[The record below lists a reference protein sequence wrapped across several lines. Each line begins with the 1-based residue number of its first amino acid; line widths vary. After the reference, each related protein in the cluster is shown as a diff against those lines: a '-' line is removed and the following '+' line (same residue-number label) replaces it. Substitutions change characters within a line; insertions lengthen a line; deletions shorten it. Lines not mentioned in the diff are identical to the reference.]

1 MLDLYKNIKDR
12 RLQLGLTQSELAA
25 KLGYSDKTMIS
36 KIENGMVD
44 MTQSRIIKFAEAL
57 KTTPS
62 HLMGWD
68 IKQNL
73 INDGFLLNDSGSYNK
88 YLYNNNNK
96 TNNCNNC
103 DHCDDS
109 STSSAGVS
117 QNKDS
122 FFAIMDNLRSM
133 SDEQIA
139 DVLRYTEFILSRR

>member
-57 KTTPS
+57 KTTPI

-88 YLYNNNNK
+88 YLYNNNHK

>member
-88 YLYNNNNK
+88 YLYNNNHK

>member
-25 KLGYSDKTMIS
+25 KLGYSDKTIIS

-73 INDGFLLNDSGSYNK
+73 INDGFLLNDSGSCNK
-88 YLYNNNNK
+88 YLYNNNHK
-96 TNNCNNC
+96 TNNC

-122 FFAIMDNLRSM
+122 FFSIMDNLRSM
-133 SDEQIA
+133 SDDQLA
-139 DVLRYTEFILSRR
+139 DVLQYTEFILSRK

>member
-62 HLMGWD
+62 RLMGWD

-88 YLYNNNNK
+88 YLYNNNHK